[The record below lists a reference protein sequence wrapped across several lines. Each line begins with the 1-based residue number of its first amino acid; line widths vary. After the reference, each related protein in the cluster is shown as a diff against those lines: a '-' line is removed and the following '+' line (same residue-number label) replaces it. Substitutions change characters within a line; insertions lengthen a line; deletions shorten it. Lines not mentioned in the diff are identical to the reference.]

1 MPLISKEETA
11 KVLGQTIPDAR
22 ELWQR
27 MLARVQTDSAAGLN
41 RDHIRQLLVG
51 DHQKGGDQQ
60 RGAGHLPEDHGLLA
74 VLEEAGPRPARE
86 EGLQELQAVH
96 VGGLPGRVPDGQPL
110 VVDRADGRRKVL
122 QVQAVADRAACGVM
136 AVEGSTLFSEDGAKT
151 VRKHFKN
158 ILESL
163 VPLGQDDEESEHEPA
178 SPTDVT

>member
-11 KVLGQTIPDAR
+11 KVLP
-22 ELWQR
+22 
-27 MLARVQTDSAAGLN
+27 DSAAGLN

-60 RGAGHLPEDHGLLA
+60 RGAGHVGGPRSDQEELPEDHGLLA